1 MEMWVDL
8 LIINTIEVMISK
20 ILRDK
25 YFTCLDLPIMYN
37 EFCPYSRMYVS
48 STQYVNPSSI
58 PIHSLFSTPRCP
70 RKDQLGLNKFCKIR
84 RHQTINAFISNYQ
97 HLEGD
102 SALNR
107 QPMQLLQHWCVVGVV
122 FTGAC
127 Y

>member
-1 MEMWVDL
+1 
-8 LIINTIEVMISK
+8 
-20 ILRDK
+20 
-25 YFTCLDLPIMYN
+25 
-37 EFCPYSRMYVS
+37 MYVS

-58 PIHSLFSTPRCP
+58 PIHRCFQHHDVLE
-70 RKDQLGLNKFCKIR
+70 KTKLGLNKFCKIR